1 MNKSRKSFLEVKNTK
16 PDVIIT
22 ILSIYFFFKSR
33 NVMPP
38 QCFVCNLPILS
49 HQVGLR
55 WQGGSGV
62 DDLLREQINM
72 VSKMFIFGENWWNER
87 SFLYI

>member
-1 MNKSRKSFLEVKNTK
+1 
-16 PDVIIT
+16 
-22 ILSIYFFFKSR
+22 
-33 NVMPP
+33 MPP

-72 VSKMFIFGENWWNER
+72 VSKNIK
-87 SFLYI
+87 FLLHGYRVNDEILLST

>member
-1 MNKSRKSFLEVKNTK
+1 
-16 PDVIIT
+16 
-22 ILSIYFFFKSR
+22 
-33 NVMPP
+33 MPP

-72 VSKMFIFGENWWNER
+72 VSQKYQSYIVSNLRNIINFTRNKTHIFVGKIPE
-87 SFLYI
+87 S

>member
-1 MNKSRKSFLEVKNTK
+1 
-16 PDVIIT
+16 
-22 ILSIYFFFKSR
+22 
-33 NVMPP
+33 MPP

-72 VSKMFIFGENWWNER
+72 VSKKTAFFKYLLIYIFSSN
-87 SFLYI
+87 

>member
-1 MNKSRKSFLEVKNTK
+1 
-16 PDVIIT
+16 
-22 ILSIYFFFKSR
+22 
-33 NVMPP
+33 MPP

-72 VSKMFIFGENWWNER
+72 VSQKYQ
-87 SFLYI
+87 SYIILNLRNII

>member
-1 MNKSRKSFLEVKNTK
+1 MRNLI
-16 PDVIIT
+16 D
-22 ILSIYFFFKSR
+22 LFFFSYR

-72 VSKMFIFGENWWNER
+72 VSKKCLFFEKIVN
-87 SFLYI
+87 

>member
-1 MNKSRKSFLEVKNTK
+1 
-16 PDVIIT
+16 
-22 ILSIYFFFKSR
+22 
-33 NVMPP
+33 MPP

-72 VSKMFIFGENWWNER
+72 VSQKYQSYILTKFNKYNRNKNHIF
-87 SFLYI
+87 SAKSKVHLLS

>member
-1 MNKSRKSFLEVKNTK
+1 M
-16 PDVIIT
+16 
-22 ILSIYFFFKSR
+22 LSLIHR

-72 VSKMFIFGENWWNER
+72 VGINDILKYF
-87 SFLYI
+87 

>member
-1 MNKSRKSFLEVKNTK
+1 
-16 PDVIIT
+16 
-22 ILSIYFFFKSR
+22 
-33 NVMPP
+33 MPP

-72 VSKMFIFGENWWNER
+72 VSQKYQ
-87 SFLYI
+87 SYIILSLRNMINVRAIEKK

>member
-1 MNKSRKSFLEVKNTK
+1 MS
-16 PDVIIT
+16 
-22 ILSIYFFFKSR
+22 
-33 NVMPP
+33 P

-72 VSKMFIFGENWWNER
+72 VSQKYQSYIVSNLRNIINFVEISIIFSR
-87 SFLYI
+87 QKAKVHLLS